1 VDSAL
6 LAACAGRYQFPHRV
20 VTVTH
25 EDGRLYIDVP
35 VDGRSELFAETPT
48 RFFLKIRPWTLTFVK
63 DGARVVRL
71 DILDSGETVPGTRI
85 DEDVRGEQVRGRE

>member
-1 VDSAL
+1 MRDS
-6 LAACAGRYQFPHRV
+6 V
-20 VTVTH
+20 
-25 EDGRLYIDVP
+25 
-35 VDGRSELFAETPT
+35 AETPT

-85 DEDVRGEQVRGRE
+85 DEGRTGETEGQNRRRAE